1 MTDLTNVINAK
12 DKRSLKK
19 KVWDVENPYPNDR
32 EMIAAF
38 KRGDKTADIVAA
50 SGISRQRLFQKL
62 AKYGLTGKAR
72 ERPDVARRKERDKH
86 ILAFIQANPTMLK
99 KDMCKALNISLQ
111 NLNRVGKENGIDR
124 RAEHHA
130 HIVEVI
136 KANPKMLQKP
146 LCDILNICPAT
157 LVRVA
162 KANGIDLK
170 ERFIQW
176 QRDTFPNNRTKQS

>member
-19 KVWDVENPYPNDR
+19 KVWDVDNPYPNDR

-72 ERPDVARRKERDKH
+72 ERPDVARRKARDVE
-86 ILAFIQANPTMLK
+86 ILKFIQANPTMLN
-99 KDMCKALNISLQ
+99 KDLCKHLDVCNQTLN
-111 NLNRVGKENGIDR
+111 
-124 RAEHHA
+124 
-130 HIVEVI
+130 
-136 KANPKMLQKP
+136 
-146 LCDILNICPAT
+146 
-157 LVRVA
+157 RVA

-170 ERFIQW
+170 QRFAEY
-176 QRDTFPNNRTKQS
+176 QRELYRGDRRVLDCEFLEQELKSKSQATVAQEQNYSVTTVSRAVQRCKKRGSDESR